1 MGDVTVYVVRAVS
14 MFAPGSQSARLAGS
28 ESKMVRVIT
37 EADHLAELAA
47 AYQDGLARGFQ
58 DGRVETLR
66 EARAAVAE
74 RFAQAKRNNENRYS
88 YNMLYGEDV
97 FPAIDRLIVAATTG
111 VTDD

>member
-37 EADHLAELAA
+37 EADHLAALE
-47 AYQDGLARGFQ
+47 RV
-58 DGRVETLR
+58 RVEALR
-66 EARAAVAE
+66 DAREAVAE
-74 RFAQAKRNNENRYS
+74 RFAEAKRNNENGYS

-97 FPAIDRLIVAATTG
+97 FPAIDRLCKPSTTERNEHE
-111 VTDD
+111 